1 MNFHRPIVRVPLF
14 RHLRL
19 HHRAAA
25 ILLCALAPAGLV
37 AQGLPPGTNVAN
49 ASLSGVAQFD
59 TDFDRGGSFHWGG
72 VRAAANVL
80 HQFTPQFSAGASVSY
95 EYQDWHFSD
104 PAAFAGVAP
113 WQNINRPR
121 LTATMLY
128 AIADGWS
135 VGFIPSM
142 GWSYENGA
150 STSDALE
157 YGAVVTVAKTFS
169 PSLTLGLGAAVFH
182 QIYETKVYPFPVIQW
197 QIDEHWKLTNPFE
210 AGPAGGAGLELT
222 YGINEQWDVGG
233 GGSYRSYVFRLSQDG
248 PVGNG
253 IGQNNF
259 VPLFL
264 RASYHFGKQT
274 QVDLYAAALTGGKLT
289 VKNASGND
297 ISNDS
302 YKTAPALGLSL
313 QTRF

>member
-1 MNFHRPIVRVPLF
+1 
-14 RHLRL
+14 
-19 HHRAAA
+19 
-25 ILLCALAPAGLV
+25 
-37 AQGLPPGTNVAN
+37 
-49 ASLSGVAQFD
+49 
-59 TDFDRGGSFHWGG
+59 
-72 VRAAANVL
+72 
-80 HQFTPQFSAGASVSY
+80 
-95 EYQDWHFSD
+95 
-104 PAAFAGVAP
+104 
-113 WQNINRPR
+113 
-121 LTATMLY
+121 MLY

-135 VGFIPSM
+135 VGFIPSV

-248 PVGNG
+248 PIGNG